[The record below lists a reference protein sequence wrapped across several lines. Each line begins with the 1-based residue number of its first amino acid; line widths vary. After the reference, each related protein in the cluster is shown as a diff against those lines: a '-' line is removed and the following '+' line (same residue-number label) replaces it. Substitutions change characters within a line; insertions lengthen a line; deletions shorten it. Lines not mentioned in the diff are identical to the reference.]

1 MPQPLIY
8 HIDVNSAFL
17 SWEAAELL
25 RQDPDAPD
33 IRSFPSVIGGSEK
46 TRHGIVLAKSPSAAA
61 LGVCTGEPLAQARR
75 KCPDLKIYAPHYSI
89 YVERSRQ
96 FMALLKESATSVDD

>member
-46 TRHGIVLAKSPSAAA
+46 TRHGIVLAKASRSPRQGASA
-61 LGVCTGEPLAQARR
+61 L
-75 KCPDLKIYAPHYSI
+75 I
-89 YVERSRQ
+89 
-96 FMALLKESATSVDD
+96 

>member
-33 IRSFPSVIGGSEK
+33 IRSFPARDCSRQV
-46 TRHGIVLAKSPSAAA
+46 A
-61 LGVCTGEPLAQARR
+61 LRSRARR
-75 KCPDLKIYAPHYSI
+75 LYRRAARPGKAQVP
-89 YVERSRQ
+89 
-96 FMALLKESATSVDD
+96 

>member
-33 IRSFPSVIGGSEK
+33 IRSFPSVIGGFP
-46 TRHGIVLAKSPSAAA
+46 A
-61 LGVCTGEPLAQARR
+61 
-75 KCPDLKIYAPHYSI
+75 
-89 YVERSRQ
+89 
-96 FMALLKESATSVDD
+96 

>member
-46 TRHGIVLAKSPSAAA
+46 TRHGIVLAKSPSASVPASRSPRQGASA
-61 LGVCTGEPLAQARR
+61 L
-75 KCPDLKIYAPHYSI
+75 I
-89 YVERSRQ
+89 
-96 FMALLKESATSVDD
+96 

>member
-46 TRHGIVLAKSPSAAA
+46 TRHGLFSPSRPPQPRSASVPASRSPRQGASA
-61 LGVCTGEPLAQARR
+61 L
-75 KCPDLKIYAPHYSI
+75 I
-89 YVERSRQ
+89 
-96 FMALLKESATSVDD
+96 

>member
-46 TRHGIVLAKSPSAAA
+46 TRHGIVLAK
-61 LGVCTGEPLAQARR
+61 
-75 KCPDLKIYAPHYSI
+75 
-89 YVERSRQ
+89 
-96 FMALLKESATSVDD
+96 